1 MVPNIAKENIYI
13 NMDKEINVTISKDN
27 VKATKSE
34 KLLQCQVCDFKCPKK
49 ETLQKHIN
57 TKHISFNNEKTGK
70 RKFYCHK
77 CSVKKCF
84 KKPELSHID
93 RVIKKILNGTM
104 NAPVRRI

>member
-1 MVPNIAKENIYI
+1 
-13 NMDKEINVTISKDN
+13 MDKEINVTISKDN

-70 RKFYCHK
+70 RKFYCHE

-93 RVIKKILNGTM
+93 RVIKKISKWDYECTSKKDLTNHMNVNHMNG
-104 NAPVRRI
+104 